1 MYYRL
6 VSTPAGFGALAGVG
20 MGIAAGARFWLV
32 ERSLIAA
39 LLGVVVGGIFFGAVF
54 GFGSRQFL
62 EPMHGMAGEDRATV
76 MRTVQKGLPTTDR
89 RLAPA
94 VVVYAD
100 TLRQQNE
107 RIDALLR
114 SAGFR
119 VLLVF
124 PVILGIVAAVDRAWA
139 WLAFHIAVVLGA
151 ALGPALLRP
160 RRERFER
167 AERSAQALLGSP

>member
-6 VSTPAGFGALAGVG
+6 VSTPAGFGVFAGAG
-20 MGIAAGARFWLV
+20 MGIAAGVRFWLV

-39 LLGVVVGGIFFGAVF
+39 LLGAVIGAIFFGVVF
-54 GFGSRQFL
+54 GLGSRHFL
-62 EPMHGMAGEDRATV
+62 EPMDGLAPDDRVTV

-107 RIDALLR
+107 RFDALLR
-114 SAGFR
+114 SAVFR
-119 VLLVF
+119 VLLGF
-124 PVILGIVAAVDRAWA
+124 PVIFGILAAVDRAWG
-139 WLAFHIAVVLGA
+139 WLAFHIAIVLGNIF
-151 ALGPALLRP
+151 GPALLRP

-167 AERSAQALLGSP
+167 AERSAQSLLGPP